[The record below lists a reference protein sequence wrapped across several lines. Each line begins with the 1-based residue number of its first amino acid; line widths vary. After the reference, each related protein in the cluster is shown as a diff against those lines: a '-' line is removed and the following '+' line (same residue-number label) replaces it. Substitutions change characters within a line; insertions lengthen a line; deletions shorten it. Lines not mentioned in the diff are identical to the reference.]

1 MTPPLPTP
9 GRASTSTLPG
19 QGSKRQPA
27 SVALA
32 IALATTGVLP
42 VFLTGALAV
51 QLEAHLHVG
60 TTAIGGGVA
69 TFFGSSALSSIW
81 AGRLAERVGPFKV
94 MVVAVGIAAVT
105 LVGIGLVVTSL
116 PGLLGFL
123 FAGGL
128 ANGAIQPAVN
138 LLLTRA
144 VEDRRQGL
152 AFGIKQ
158 AAVPTST
165 LLSGLAVPAL
175 AVTEGWHAG
184 YLAAAGFAVVVGVVL
199 WFGGRRL
206 MPVPPSVPPPVPV
219 SMPVPPPAPTGA
231 PIPGTEGD
239 REQGN
244 GQNGHETAHPDAQNG
259 GGFDPRPL
267 IPLAAAMACAVAASN
282 AMGSFVV
289 PGAVHDGITP
299 SLAGLL
305 SAAGSVVGLSVRV
318 GFGWGA
324 DRGGLRGRRAA
335 DAHIKTVTT
344 LIAVGALGYG
354 ALALGTVVL
363 LVPAVLVAY
372 GGGWGYNGLF
382 NFAVVRA
389 YPQTPA
395 RATAVT
401 QIGTYAGGM
410 VGPLMFGILAEHFGF
425 DAGWAMC
432 AALAVL
438 AVAAFSVSRRRLRA
452 ATVPSVQEGG
462 QLLESGPA
470 APSPGHG

>member
-9 GRASTSTLPG
+9 GRASRPTLPG
-19 QGSKRQPA
+19 RGSKRQPA

-69 TFFGSSALSSIW
+69 AFFGASALSSIW
-81 AGRLAERVGPFKV
+81 SGRLAERVGPFKV
-94 MVVAVGIAAVT
+94 MVVAVVVAVVT
-105 LVGIGLVVTSL
+105 LLGIGLAVTSL

-128 ANGAIQPAVN
+128 SNGAMQPAVN

-158 AAVPTST
+158 AAIPTST
-165 LLSGLAVPAL
+165 LLSGLAVPGL

-184 YLAAAGFAVVVGVVL
+184 YLAAAGFAAVVGVVL

-206 MPVPPSVPPPVPV
+206 MP
-219 SMPVPPPAPTGA
+219 MPAPTGGS
-231 PIPGTEGD
+231 IPEIDGD
-239 REQGN
+239 RAQATGREA
-244 GQNGHETAHPDAQNG
+244 GQPGVQDR

-267 IPLAAAMACAVAASN
+267 LPLAAAMACAVAASN

-318 GFGWGA
+318 GFGWRA
-324 DRGGLRGRRAA
+324 DRSGLRGRRAA
-335 DAHIKTVTT
+335 DAHLKTVAT
-344 LIAVGALGYG
+344 LIAVGAFGYG
-354 ALALGTVVL
+354 ALALGKVAL

-389 YPQTPA
+389 YPETPA
-395 RATAVT
+395 RATGVT
-401 QIGTYAGGM
+401 QVGTYVGGM
-410 VGPLMFGILAEHFGF
+410 VGPLAFGILAEHLGF

-432 AALAVL
+432 TALAVI
-438 AVAAFSVSRRRLRA
+438 AVAAFAVSRRRLRA
-452 ATVPSVQEGG
+452 AAVPYVQAGG
-462 QLLESGPA
+462 QLLESGPP
-470 APSPGHG
+470 APSRGSG